1 MDFTELVQKAKS
13 VLNSRRLSE
22 EGLAG
27 GVAAALLTESGNVYC
42 GVCIDVTSGMGFCAE
57 HAAIAAMVT
66 AGENR
71 ILKIV
76 AVSDSGILPPC
87 GRCREFISQ
96 IHDDNVNT
104 QVMVTDDTVVTIK
117 ELLPYD
123 YKAYKQQNKKV

>member
-1 MDFTELVQKAKS
+1 MEFAELVEKAKS
-13 VLNSRRLSE
+13 VLGSRQLSR
-22 EGLAG
+22 EGWAG
-27 GVAAALLTESGNVYC
+27 SVAAALLTEGGNVYL

-71 ILKIV
+71 IQKIV
-76 AVSDSGILPPC
+76 AVGENGVMPPC

-96 IHDDNVNT
+96 IHDGNAST
-104 QVMVTDDTVVTIK
+104 QVMVSNDTVVTIK

-123 YKAYKQQNKKV
+123 FKNC